1 MSSMWQLLTMLRAV
15 LRPVEAHGWKPLSR
29 RLTTDAGWV
38 PPMIMIAGAGLL
50 VTLSSGLVGVAP
62 PAWARNIGLATWITW
77 VIVGGMASLRVAARS
92 LYNLK
97 RLGYLGL
104 RLPRWWFE
112 LGRLSFI
119 WLLFAILTLVVL
131 GGLWLQGVRGFV
143 HLEAMIFAVV
153 QVSAAVF
160 ALAAV
165 VGYSLS
171 FLFAL
176 RRRGRAYE
184 CVHYFG
190 TILGSITLLVLAIY
204 AWPQQWRLVD
214 ATVSITLAIL
224 GLALLLAGFLSIIN
238 QYQKHERGMS
248 STQVKP

>member
-1 MSSMWQLLTMLRAV
+1 MWQLMMMLRSA
-15 LRPVEAHGWKPLSR
+15 LSPINARHWGPLSR
-29 RLTTDAGWV
+29 RLTTDGGWV
-38 PPMIMIAGAGLL
+38 PPMMMISGAAVLL
-50 VTLSSGLVGVAP
+50 TLSFAVVGAAP

-97 RLGYLGL
+97 RLGVLGF

-112 LGRLSFI
+112 LGRLNFI
-119 WLLFAILTLVVL
+119 VFLFALLTLVVL
-131 GGLWLQGVRGFV
+131 GGLRLQGALTRFDY
-143 HLEAMIFAVV
+143 LDAMIYVV
-153 QVSAAVF
+153 AQVSAALF

-165 VGYSLS
+165 AGYSYS
-171 FLFAL
+171 IIFAL

-204 AWPQQWRLVD
+204 TWPQHWRIID
-214 ATVSITLAIL
+214 ATVSIVLAVL
-224 GLALLLAGFLSIIN
+224 GLALLLGGFLSIID
-238 QYQKHERGMS
+238 QYQKHER
-248 STQVKP
+248 TR